1 MENSLS
7 GNRLVQFMTEDYSSS
22 DLTWGIALHA
32 GIGIALG
39 IGIFIQGLIDDSTL
53 ILTFLGVVATA
64 PLLAVLAA
72 MPVGIINGKKIVNS
86 MAAIKCSALSCGIGF
101 LAMWG
106 AVVIFLLLSVEILTD
121 NSTGDAAVDLL
132 YYMFLAPAGVAM
144 GAVAAWV
151 SNTMVF
157 HSSPSPVVA
166 TAQPQA
172 AITAQQ
178 TTGALAPSYVATA
191 NTVQG
196 GRDLYDWEIAEK
208 KHEDRLGKI
217 PRF

>member
-1 MENSLS
+1 
-7 GNRLVQFMTEDYSSS
+7 MTDDYSSS
-22 DLTWGIALHA
+22 DLTWGIAIHA

-39 IGIFIQGLIDDSTL
+39 IGIFIQGLIDDASL

-72 MPVGIINGKKIVNS
+72 LPVGIINGKKIMNS

-106 AVVIFLLLSVEILTD
+106 AVVIFLILSVEMLTD
-121 NSTGDAAVDLL
+121 SGTGDEVTELL
-132 YYMFLAPAGVAM
+132 YYMFLAPAGAVM
-144 GAVAAWV
+144 GATAAWV

-157 HSSPSPVVA
+157 HSSLSPV
-166 TAQPQA
+166 A
-172 AITAQQ
+172 AIAQQQAVAPAQQ
-178 TTGALAPSYVATA
+178 TAGALAPSYVAAA

-196 GRDLYDWEIAEK
+196 GRDLYDWEVAEK

>member
-7 GNRLVQFMTEDYSSS
+7 SNSHVRFMTDDYSSS

-32 GIGIALG
+32 AIGIALG
-39 IGIFIQGLIDDSTL
+39 IGIFIQGLIDDSLL
-53 ILTFLGVVATA
+53 ILTFIGVVSTA

-72 MPVGIINGKKIVNS
+72 LPVGIINGKKVSNS
-86 MAAIKCSALSCGIGF
+86 MASIKCSALSCGIGF

-106 AVVIFLLLSVEILTD
+106 AVTIFLILSMEILTESGTSD
-121 NSTGDAAVDLL
+121 DVTDLL
-132 YYMFLAPAGVAM
+132 YHMFLAPAGASM
-144 GAVAAWV
+144 GAAAAWV

-157 HSSPSPVVA
+157 HSSPSPV
-166 TAQPQA
+166 A
-172 AITAQQ
+172 AIAQQ
-178 TTGALAPSYVATA
+178 QATVSTQQTSGALAPSYVATA
-191 NTVQG
+191 ETVQG

>member
-1 MENSLS
+1 
-7 GNRLVQFMTEDYSSS
+7 MTDDYSSS
-22 DLTWGIALHA
+22 DLTWGIAIHA

-39 IGIFIQGLIDDSTL
+39 IGIFIQGLIDDASL

-72 MPVGIINGKKIVNS
+72 LPVGIINGKKIMNS

-106 AVVIFLLLSVEILTD
+106 AVVIFLILSVEMLTD
-121 NSTGDAAVDLL
+121 SGTGDEVTELL
-132 YYMFLAPAGVAM
+132 YYMFLAPAGAVM
-144 GAVAAWV
+144 GATAAWV

-157 HSSPSPVVA
+157 HSSPSPVA
-166 TAQPQA
+166 AIAQQQA
-172 AITAQQ
+172 AVPAQQ
-178 TTGALAPSYVATA
+178 STGALAPSYVAAA

-196 GRDLYDWEIAEK
+196 GRDLYDWEVAEK